1 MASKIYDFNNK
12 GVVLSLDFGVE
23 HGAVSFKQGK
33 AVVHKESVQELLEKW
48 LESTSAGM
56 YEIRDYDPATEQVV
70 IHSVA
75 GTNQG
80 DHLVQGIVT
89 SLGKNP
95 TVVELDSQL
104 AQALVTGTADELIAA
119 NPEVL
124 SDTGFVANEV
134 PVKPAAPAKPVLGG
148 KAAK

>member
-12 GVVLSLDFGVE
+12 GVVLSLNFGVE
-23 HGAVSFKQGK
+23 NGAVTFKQGK
-33 AVVHKESVQELLEKW
+33 AVVHDEAVQELVEKW
-48 LESTSAGM
+48 LSATSAGM
-56 YEIRDYDPATEQVV
+56 YEIRDYDPAVEQVT

-80 DHLVQGIVT
+80 DNLVQGIVT

-95 TVVELDSQL
+95 AVAELDSQL
-104 AQALVTGTADELIAA
+104 AQALVSGTVDELAAA

-124 SDTGFVANEV
+124 EGAGFVANSA
-134 PVKPAAPAKPVLGG
+134 PAAKPVLG

>member
-12 GVVLSLDFGVE
+12 GVVLSLNFGVE
-23 HGAVSFKQGK
+23 NGAVTFKQGK
-33 AVVHKESVQELLEKW
+33 AVVHDEAVQELVEKW
-48 LESTSAGM
+48 LAATSAGM
-56 YEIRDYDPATEQVV
+56 YEIRDYDPAVEQVA

-80 DHLVQGIVT
+80 DNLVQGIMT

-95 TVVELDSQL
+95 AVAELDSQL
-104 AQALVTGTADELIAA
+104 AQALVSGTVDELAAA

-124 SDTGFVANEV
+124 EGVGFVANSA
-134 PVKPAAPAKPVLGG
+134 PAAKPVLG